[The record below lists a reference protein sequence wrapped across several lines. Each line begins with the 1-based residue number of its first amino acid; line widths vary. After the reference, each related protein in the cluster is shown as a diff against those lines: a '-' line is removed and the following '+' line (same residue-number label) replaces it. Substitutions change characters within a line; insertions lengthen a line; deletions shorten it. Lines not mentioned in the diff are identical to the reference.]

1 MILLLAGTQE
11 ARDLAERIAQA
22 GLPAVASLAGAT
34 KRPKPLA
41 IPVISGGFCGEDG
54 FRAFLKVKSIT
65 QVIDATHPF
74 ADEMT
79 ARASRVSAE
88 MGLRY
93 LRLSRPKWQAKAD
106 DNWITVADWAGVA
119 PQLNKDQTVFF
130 ATGRQSP
137 LEGLPGNKILR
148 VVEPIDIPDTTV
160 LVARP
165 PFSKEAEIAV
175 FAQHKVDVL
184 VTKNAGGDRPAKL
197 DAAAEMGLPV
207 VMIERPPEPD
217 AEIVRSVAQAYNWIE
232 K

>member
-41 IPVISGGFCGEDG
+41 IPVISGAFGGEDG
-54 FRAFLKVKSIT
+54 FRAFLKDKSIT

-79 ARASRVSAE
+79 ARASRVSTE

-106 DNWITVADWAGVA
+106 DNWISVADWASVG
-119 PQLNKDQTVFF
+119 PQLTKDQTVFF

-148 VVEPIDIPDTTV
+148 VLEPIDIPDTTV

-165 PFSKEAEIAV
+165 PFSKEAEIAL
-175 FAQHKVDVL
+175 FNEHRVDVL

-207 VMIERPPEPD
+207 VMIDRPPEPD
-217 AEIVRSVAQAYNWIE
+217 AEIVRFVAQAYDWIE